1 MGTSQEFFKENI
13 VRFNK
18 KNLDTIADA
27 LERSGYIIL
36 SDALS
41 KNLMG
46 ILHERVQNLSPEEW
60 KVAGIGRNQKHQ
72 LDQRIRS
79 DKIHWI
85 SNNNPGESLFLTWA
99 ENLRRGLNQ
108 RLFQGLFDFEGHF
121 SMYPEG
127 AYYQKHIDTLTGN
140 NNRVLS
146 LVLYLNTNWD
156 QADAGELLLYP
167 EAGDQPIQTIMPKFG
182 TLVLFLSEQ
191 FPHEV
196 LKAHRPRF
204 SLAGWFRV
212 NIGCKADTI
221 AYS

>member
-1 MGTSQEFFKENI
+1 MGTSQECFKENI
-13 VRFNK
+13 VRFSK

-41 KNLMG
+41 KNLMEV
-46 ILHERVQNLSPEEW
+46 LHERVQNLTPEEW
-60 KVAGIGRNQKHQ
+60 KVGGIGRNQKHQ

-85 SNNNPGESLFLTWA
+85 SNNNPGESVFLTWA

-204 SLAGWFRV
+204 SLAGWFRM
-212 NIGCKADTI
+212 NSRYEADTI
-221 AYS
+221 TYT

>member
-1 MGTSQEFFKENI
+1 METSQEFFKENI
-13 VRFNK
+13 IALK
-18 KNLDTIADA
+18 QQTLDTIADG
-27 LERSGYIIL
+27 LTRSGYIIL
-36 SDALS
+36 SDALC
-41 KNLMG
+41 KNLIQG
-46 ILHERVQNLSPEEW
+46 LCERVQNFTPKEW
-60 KVAGIGRNQKHQ
+60 NLAGIGRNQKYQ
-72 LDQRIRS
+72 LNQRIRS

-85 SNNNPGESLFLTWA
+85 SKNNLVESVFLTWA

-127 AYYQKHIDTLTGN
+127 AYYQKHIDALTGN
-140 NNRVLS
+140 NNRILS
-146 LVLYLNTNWD
+146 LVLYLNANWD
-156 QADAGELLLYP
+156 ETDAGELLLYP
-167 EAGDQPIQTIMPKFG
+167 VAGDRPIQTIMPKFG

-212 NIGCKADTI
+212 NSRYEADTI
-221 AYS
+221 TYT